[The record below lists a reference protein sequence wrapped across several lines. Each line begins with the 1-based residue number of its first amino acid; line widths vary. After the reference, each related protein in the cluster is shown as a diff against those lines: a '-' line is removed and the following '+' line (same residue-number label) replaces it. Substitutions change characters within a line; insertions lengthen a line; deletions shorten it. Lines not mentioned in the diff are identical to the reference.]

1 MMSLRSVTILTALI
15 LFQLCGCV
23 TASRPSDPA
32 INELEHRHD
41 EEVLRTGGGGGGGSG
56 M

>member
-1 MMSLRSVTILTALI
+1 MSLRSITILGALI

-23 TASRPSDPA
+23 TTSRPSNPA

-41 EEVLRTGGGGGGGSG
+41 EEMLQNRWRRRRR
-56 M
+56 